1 LTTAAGGTGAGVEA
15 IGSGAPETAPRGF
28 GCLADGGVLVHL
40 ARGVLVDLPR
50 GVLVHL
56 ARGVLVDL
64 ARGVADD

>member
-15 IGSGAPETAPRGF
+15 IGSGAPETAPGGN
-28 GCLADGGVLVHL
+28 GCLADGGVLIDL
-40 ARGVLVDLPR
+40 ARGVLVDLAR
-50 GVLVHL
+50 GVLVDL